1 FEEVPSPTDE
11 KGYHVIGIKVGNDN
25 HIFEKDSTIYS
36 KYMDGT
42 TVRSVKDIITHNSE
56 DTVITVVYKN
66 ETKLEHKQSLDA
78 SQTVRYVDENGN
90 KLLPEN
96 NASDKFTYSG
106 DTVDQVTGE
115 VTEKGSWDKDSRTF
129 DAVKVPVIDGYV
141 AISGYQKTKDGKYVA
156 GGFTATN
163 TQGEKDRNQVF
174 KVVYKKVGK
183 IVPVDPNH
191 KPIPGAETPNYQ
203 NKPEDPTKVTEDE
216 PTPAVPGMHTD
227 TPNVTPKDPTKDTE
241 VVYDKNETKLEHKQ
255 SLDAS
260 QTVRYVDENGNKL
273 LPENNASDKFT
284 YSGDTVDQVT
294 GEVTE
299 KGSWDKDSRTFDAV
313 KVVIDGYVAIS
324 GYQKTKD
331 GKYVAGGF
339 TATNTQGEKDR
350 NQVFKVVY
358 KKVGKIVPVDPNH
371 KPIPGAETPNYQ
383 NKPEDPT
390 KVTEVVY
397 DKDVKDVTTV
407 VHYIDED
414 DGNRVI
420 FSSENLTGKE
430 GTQIGYKSAND
441 LKNLTD
447 KGYVVDKNGYDPE
460 GQIPKFD
467 SKVP

>member
-1 FEEVPSPTDE
+1 GKPGEPIDSDPNDPDPKKPVWPKGTDKDSLSKDVTESINYEGLPTKKEPVIQTLHFTGSGYLDKVTGKWTDKDGNELENQDDGLTWVRKGTDKDEGSFEEVPSPTDE

-56 DTVITVVYKN
+56 DTVITVVY
-66 ETKLEHKQSLDA
+66 
-78 SQTVRYVDENGN
+78 
-90 KLLPEN
+90 
-96 NASDKFTYSG
+96 
-106 DTVDQVTGE
+106 
-115 VTEKGSWDKDSRTF
+115 
-129 DAVKVPVIDGYV
+129 
-141 AISGYQKTKDGKYVA
+141 
-156 GGFTATN
+156 
-163 TQGEKDRNQVF
+163 
-174 KVVYKKVGK
+174 
-183 IVPVDPNH
+183 
-191 KPIPGAETPNYQ
+191 
-203 NKPEDPTKVTEDE
+203 
-216 PTPAVPGMHTD
+216 
-227 TPNVTPKDPTKDTE
+227 
-241 VVYDKNETKLEHKQ
+241 KNETKLEHKQ

-390 KVTEVVY
+390 KVTEDEPTPAVPGMHTDTPNVTPKDPTKDTEVVY
-397 DKDVKDVTTV
+397 DKNETKLEHKQSLDASQTV
-407 VHYIDED
+407 RYVDE
-414 DGNRVI
+414 
-420 FSSENLTGKE
+420 
-430 GTQIGYKSAND
+430 
-441 LKNLTD
+441 
-447 KGYVVDKNGYDPE
+447 NG
-460 GQIPKFD
+460 
-467 SKVP
+467 